1 MLIVPAIDL
10 LGGLCVQLQQ
20 GDFERARRYS
30 SDAAAVADGFAQ
42 QGALWI
48 HVVDLDAAR
57 GSGGNR
63 AAIGRIRKAVDVRV
77 QVGGGVRNAE
87 DAEALLDL
95 GADAVVVGTTLATR
109 AAEVLSWAERW
120 PGRVIGGIDARLGQV
135 QVEGWAE
142 SAGGERALIDAMRGS
157 RLAGLI
163 YTAVDRDGM
172 LAGPD
177 LAGGTAAAE
186 ASGLPVL
193 FSGGVSS
200 QADLSAI
207 APAAAPRSMS
217 GASICAARSPRCSA
231 RGTPRGGRHD
241 GQGHT
246 SQVADVHR
254 GDSWYAA
261 APGRGDGGA
270 AGGWRRRDEPETRD
284 GRARRTGGGHP
295 GTQGVRLDQVYAE
308 LDRRRR

>member
-10 LGGLCVQLQQ
+10 LGGRCVQLQQ
-20 GDFERARRYS
+20 GDFERARRYG

-63 AAIGRIRKAVDVRV
+63 AAIGRILKAVDVRV
-77 QVGGGVRNAE
+77 QVGGGVRAAE

-109 AAEVLSWAERW
+109 TAEVLSWAERW
-120 PGRVIGGIDARLGQV
+120 PGRVVGGIDARLGQV

-142 SAGGERALIDAMRGS
+142 SAGGERALIDAVRGS

-172 LAGPD
+172 LEGPD
-177 LAGGTAAAE
+177 LAGATAAAR
-186 ASGLPVL
+186 SGLPVL

-200 QADLSAI
+200 QADLTAI
-207 APAAAPRSMS
+207 ASTGAAA
-217 GASICAARSPRCSA
+217 GAIVGTAIYERRVDLRRAVAALQRPGDTA
-231 RGTPRGGRHD
+231 R
-241 GQGHT
+241 
-246 SQVADVHR
+246 
-254 GDSWYAA
+254 WAA
-261 APGRGDGGA
+261 
-270 AGGWRRRDEPETRD
+270 
-284 GRARRTGGGHP
+284 
-295 GTQGVRLDQVYAE
+295 
-308 LDRRRR
+308 

>member
-10 LGGLCVQLQQ
+10 LGGRCVQLQQ
-20 GDFERARRYS
+20 GDFERARRYG

-57 GSGGNR
+57 GGGGNR

-77 QVGGGVRNAE
+77 QVGGGVRSAA

-109 AAEVLSWAERW
+109 TAEVLSWAERW
-120 PGRVIGGIDARLGQV
+120 PGRVVGGIDARLGQV
-135 QVEGWAE
+135 QVKGWAE
-142 SAGGERALIDAMRGS
+142 SAGTEGALIDAV
-157 RLAGLI
+157 AGLI

-177 LAGGTAAAE
+177 LAGGTAAAD

-200 QADLSAI
+200 QADLTAI
-207 APAAAPRSMS
+207 ASTGAAA
-217 GASICAARSPRCSA
+217 GAIVGTAIYERRVDLRRAVAALQRPGDTA
-231 RGTPRGGRHD
+231 R
-241 GQGHT
+241 
-246 SQVADVHR
+246 
-254 GDSWYAA
+254 WAA
-261 APGRGDGGA
+261 
-270 AGGWRRRDEPETRD
+270 
-284 GRARRTGGGHP
+284 
-295 GTQGVRLDQVYAE
+295 
-308 LDRRRR
+308 